1 MIGLIPSGR
10 RAQATANSTVTVV
23 GPAGLEVGDEM
34 WQHLA
39 VAAELEAQPA
49 TQPQVVIEMLGQG
62 AHDAAPVG
70 QGRAI
75 VRSRST
81 STRA

>member
-1 MIGLIPSGR
+1 V
-10 RAQATANSTVTVV
+10 A
-23 GPAGLEVGDEM
+23 PAGLEVGDETR
-34 WQHLA
+34 QHFA

-62 AHDAAPVG
+62 AHDSVPVG